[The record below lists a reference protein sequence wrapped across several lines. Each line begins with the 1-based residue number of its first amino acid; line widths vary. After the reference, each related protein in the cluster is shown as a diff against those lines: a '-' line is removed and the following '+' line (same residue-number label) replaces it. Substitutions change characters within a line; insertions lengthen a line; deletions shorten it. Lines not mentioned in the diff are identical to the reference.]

1 MTTKKMSDMSEAELA
16 QILAKSHTVTV
27 TFSGD
32 QYAEALM
39 LAERRE
45 LDVPGYLK
53 ELVREEREALV
64 ELANTGK

>member
-1 MTTKKMSDMSEAELA
+1 
-16 QILAKSHTVTV
+16 VTV
-27 TFSGD
+27 TFTGE
-32 QYAEALM
+32 QFAEALM

-64 ELANTGK
+64 ERASQGK

>member
-1 MTTKKMSDMSEAELA
+1 MTKKMSDMTEAELA
-16 QILAKSHTVTV
+16 QILTKNHTVTV
-27 TFSGD
+27 TFTGE
-32 QYAEALM
+32 QFAEALM

-64 ELANTGK
+64 ELASQGK